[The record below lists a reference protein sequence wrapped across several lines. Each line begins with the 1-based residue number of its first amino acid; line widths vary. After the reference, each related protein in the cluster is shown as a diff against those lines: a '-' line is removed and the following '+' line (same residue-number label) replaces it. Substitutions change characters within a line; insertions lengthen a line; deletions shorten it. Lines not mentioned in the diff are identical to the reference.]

1 MRFFGEGVLIER
13 AAPRLSELSGRPL
26 SFRNYSRLTFSPFM
40 ARFIVRTEHMAP
52 HMVQVLG
59 SAGLV
64 DAT

>member
-1 MRFFGEGVLIER
+1 MQNVR
-13 AAPRLSELSGRPL
+13 
-26 SFRNYSRLTFSPFM
+26 YSRLTPSPFM